1 MAVRGI
7 LPASR
12 RRQIAVA
19 LVGSGA
25 CGGEG
30 VVLAAWHPGDR
41 TGLIWKETELTDQP
55 LIGKTIAILVANGF
69 EETEM
74 TEPQRTLLKLG
85 AAVRVISPEQGLV
98 NGWLGA
104 AWGHYFP
111 TDKHVGDVLGADF
124 DLLVLPGGERS
135 VTKLMNSA
143 HTKRI
148 VGHFLDAG
156 KGIAAI
162 DDGVRL
168 LAQAQK
174 IKGRQLTG
182 AAAAAAEVTAEGGNW
197 VDEPVVTDKTLVTA
211 RGLADLDAFVA
222 ELTRVFIAIAEQR
235 RAAA

>member
-1 MAVRGI
+1 LLRDH
-7 LPASR
+7 
-12 RRQIAVA
+12 Q
-19 LVGSGA
+19 
-25 CGGEG
+25 
-30 VVLAAWHPGDR
+30 
-41 TGLIWKETELTDQP
+41 KETELTDQP
-55 LIGKTIAILVANGF
+55 LIGKNIAILVANGF

-74 TEPQRTLLKLG
+74 TEPQRALLKLG
-85 AAVRVISPEQGLV
+85 ATVRVISPEQGLV

-135 VTKLMNSA
+135 VAKLMGSA

-168 LAQAQK
+168 LAQSQK
-174 IKGRQLTG
+174 IKGRQVTG
-182 AAAAAAEVTAEGGNW
+182 PATVEAEVTAEGGKL
-197 VDEPVVTDKTLVTA
+197 VDEAIVVDKSLVTA

-222 ELTRVFIAIAEQR
+222 ELSRVFIAIAEQR